1 LLKNHPSVVTAEKHL
16 IIAERIKIALE
27 LTLLDIHKSYDTHH
41 VLKGISFT
49 ARSGMA
55 FGLLGRNGSG
65 KTTTLRIIM
74 DIFSPD
80 SGQVLIDGI
89 PRRETKAMM
98 SYLPE
103 ERGLYPKRTVS
114 EQMIYLGQLRGLSA
128 KDARNS
134 AEVLLERLE
143 ASQYFSKK
151 LETLSKGNQQK
162 IQLAIALLGD
172 PDIVILDEPFSGLDP
187 VNARIMKEL
196 VSDLV
201 SRGKIILF
209 SSHEMANV
217 EFLCED
223 ICIINHGKV
232 VLSGNL
238 AAIKGGYPRNK
249 ILLLP
254 ENGDSAALVQRL
266 RGLEEVRRIAEDLT
280 ESKSGE
286 NKSGCIVTLHN
297 DTGTP
302 RLLKTI
308 AEHNIGISLFTVLE
322 PTLEEIFVEKAGDV
336 HEAV

>member
-1 LLKNHPSVVTAEKHL
+1 M
-16 IIAERIKIALE
+16 
-27 LTLLDIHKSYDTHH
+27 DIHKSYGTHH

-80 SGQVLIDGI
+80 SGQVLVDGA
-89 PRRETKAMM
+89 PRSETAAMM

-103 ERGLYPKRTVS
+103 ERGLYPKRTVA

-128 KDARNS
+128 RDARSS
-134 AEVLLERLE
+134 AEMLLEKLE
-143 ASQYFSKK
+143 ATQYFGKK

-196 VSDLV
+196 ISDLV
-201 SRGKIILF
+201 GRGKIILF

-217 EFLCED
+217 ESMCED

-232 VLSGNL
+232 AISGNL
-238 AAIKGGYPRNK
+238 AAIKAAYPRNK

-254 ENGDSAALVQRL
+254 ETGDNAALLQKL
-266 RGLEEVRRIAEDLT
+266 RSLEEARRIAADLG
-280 ESKSGE
+280 ES
-286 NKSGCIVTLHN
+286 KSGCIVTLRDDN
-297 DTGTP
+297 SKP
-302 RLLKTI
+302 RLLKII
-308 AEHNIGISLFTVLE
+308 AEHNIGISMFTVLE
-322 PTLEEIFVEKAGDV
+322 PTLEEIFVEKAGDLI
-336 HEAV
+336 EAV